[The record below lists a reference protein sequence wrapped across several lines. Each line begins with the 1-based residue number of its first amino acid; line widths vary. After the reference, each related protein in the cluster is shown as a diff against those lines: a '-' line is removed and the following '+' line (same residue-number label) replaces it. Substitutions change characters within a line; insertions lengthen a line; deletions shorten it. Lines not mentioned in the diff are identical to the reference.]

1 MFWPAGGGRRGA
13 HHRRKRHRS
22 FAALHDAIYCQG
34 AASQWSAHRVRA
46 EFDEFDWPRSGR
58 VNFTGE
64 MIYPWLFG
72 QDPSL
77 VRLREAAELLA
88 STSTTAS
95 RPRQRCW
102 TGCWR

>member
-1 MFWPAGGGRRGA
+1 M
-13 HHRRKRHRS
+13 
-22 FAALHDAIYCQG
+22 
-34 AASQWSAHRVRA
+34 RA
-46 EFDEFDWPRSGR
+46 EFDEFDWTRSGR

-64 MIYPWLFG
+64 MIYPWLFEH
-72 QDPSL
+72 DPSL

-95 RPRQRCW
+95 RPRRRCW